1 MEVCNQNIHD
11 ELRVSPADIRSSIDV
26 LKEGRMFINT
36 LPGGEIPCDDQG
48 GLGFYFSDTRFLSC
62 LELSVNNTSPVFL
75 SRTLRDS
82 HFSQVEMTNNEFI
95 SNDGQQVLLQTV
107 HLRLLRMVKDAY
119 YQRIRVANFGSCSF
133 EVTLSVKLGTDFA
146 DIFEVRG
153 TPREK
158 KGTWQGNT
166 LQRHSASINYMGTD
180 NIRRSTLINFSPA
193 PARLREEDCF
203 IIAQYVL
210 RLEPKV
216 KNYIYIKVTPV
227 VEPAAGMPSTAC
239 EDSLESGD
247 KDDPETAG
255 KHDLGF
261 TGVARYL
268 IDAYQSWKDECVRI
282 TSDNEHFNQM
292 VNVAITDLRALST
305 VYPGT
310 GAVMEAGIPWYAAPF
325 GRDSLIAAW
334 QALLINPLLA
344 RETLRYMA
352 RYQGRE
358 VNPWRDEQPGKILH
372 EMRYGEMALS
382 GELPHTP
389 YYGSVDSTLWFIIL
403 LAEYVRW
410 TGDTD
415 FLGEMSEILENA
427 LSWCR
432 EFGDMDGDG
441 YIEYLCRSEKG
452 LVNQGWKDSWDGV
465 IHRDGALPEGP
476 IALIEVQA
484 YYYRALLDAAEL
496 YQMSGSILKAA
507 DLRERADRLRSRFVY
522 DFWTD
527 ETGFA
532 VYALDGYK
540 KPLTTIVSN
549 PGHCLF
555 TGILPDGLAVKVIE
569 RLMEPDMFSG
579 WGIRTMSAD
588 EAPYNPMSYHN
599 GSVWPHDNSII
610 GYGMRQSGALKE
622 LRLLTDTLFEAA
634 QFFDHMRLPELFC
647 GFTRAGKVGPV
658 RYPIACDPQAW
669 SVGSVFL
676 LLRSILGLQ
685 CRGNEFYV
693 RSPYLPRS
701 LKILRLENIRVGNG
715 AVSLEFA
722 RREDQTYTS
731 VIGTEGMAKVIFEK
745 EV

>member
-1 MEVCNQNIHD
+1 MEVCSQNIHD

-48 GLGFYFSDTRFLSC
+48 GLGFYFADTRFLSC
-62 LELSVNNTSPVFL
+62 LELSLNDTSPVFL

-107 HLRLLRMVKDAY
+107 HLRLLRMVKDDY
-119 YQRIRVANFGSCSF
+119 FQRIRVANFGSCPF
-133 EVTLSVKLGTDFA
+133 EATLTIKLGTDFA
-146 DIFEVRG
+146 DIFQVRG

-158 KGTWQGNT
+158 KGSWLGSK
-166 LQRHSASINYMGTD
+166 LQRYSAAINYLGTD
-180 NIRRSTLINFSPA
+180 NIRRSTLIKFSPA
-193 PARLREEDCF
+193 PASLREEDGF
-203 IIAQYVL
+203 IFAQYVL

-227 VEPAAGMPSTAC
+227 VEPAAGPVRKTRA
-239 EDSLESGD
+239 GG
-247 KDDPETAG
+247 KD
-255 KHDLGF
+255 DLGF
-261 TGVARYL
+261 AGAAQYL
-268 IDAYQSWKDECVRI
+268 IDAYHSWKNECVRI

-292 VNVAITDLRALST
+292 VNVAVTDLRALST

-325 GRDSLIAAW
+325 GRDSMIAAW
-334 QALLINPLLA
+334 QALLINPVLA

-352 RYQGRE
+352 KYQGRE
-358 VNPWRDEQPGKILH
+358 VNHWRDEQPGKILH
-372 EMRYGEMALS
+372 EMRFGEMALS

-389 YYGSVDSTLWFIIL
+389 YYGSVDATLWFIIL

-410 TGDTD
+410 TGEMD
-415 FLGEMSEILENA
+415 FLEEMSEPLENA
-427 LSWCR
+427 LNWCR

-452 LVNQGWKDSWDGV
+452 LINQGWKDSWDGV
-465 IHRDGALPEGP
+465 IHRDGTIPEGP
-476 IALIEVQA
+476 IALIEVQG

-496 YQMSGSILKAA
+496 YQMAGSNLKAA
-507 DLRERADRLRSRFVY
+507 DLRERADQLRSRFVH
-522 DFWTD
+522 DFWQN

-532 VYALDGYK
+532 LYALDRYK
-540 KPLTTIVSN
+540 KPLPTIVSN

-555 TGILPDGLAVKVIE
+555 TGILPDSLTVKVIE

-610 GYGMRQSGALKE
+610 GFGMRQSGALDE
-622 LRLLTDTLFEAA
+622 LLLLTDTIFEAA

-647 GFTRAGKVGPV
+647 GFTRAGKAGPV

-685 CRGNEFYV
+685 CRGNELYV
-693 RSPYLPRS
+693 RSPHLPQS
-701 LKILRLENIRVGNG
+701 LKMLRLENIRVGSG
-715 AVSLEFA
+715 TVSLEFA
-722 RREDQTYTS
+722 RREQHTYTS